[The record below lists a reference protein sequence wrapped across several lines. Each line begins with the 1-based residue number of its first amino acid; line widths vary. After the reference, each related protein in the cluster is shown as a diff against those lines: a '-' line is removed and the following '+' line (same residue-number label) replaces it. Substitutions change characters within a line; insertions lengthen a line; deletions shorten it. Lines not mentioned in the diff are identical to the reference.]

1 MKSALSFGLRDYSVS
16 AYAPSALI
24 EEISRDLSPWS
35 FVFTERLI
43 VLLLRQKI
51 VKTFIFQCTSSTY
64 IVCGNIHFSLGLSRF
79 LNSEVSS
86 DLPRL
91 YTMKIKMQYTNFSHF
106 LYCKPFAILKF
117 LSCAFDEYFLHTYDT
132 DMIYIFFVATLIS
145 SNFNRKSI
153 SILVS

>member
-1 MKSALSFGLRDYSVS
+1 M
-16 AYAPSALI
+16 
-24 EEISRDLSPWS
+24 
-35 FVFTERLI
+35 
-43 VLLLRQKI
+43 
-51 VKTFIFQCTSSTY
+51 
-64 IVCGNIHFSLGLSRF
+64 VCGNIHFSLGLSRF

-91 YTMKIKMQYTNFSHF
+91 YTMKSKMQHANFAHF

-117 LSCAFDEYFLHTYDT
+117 LSYAFDEYFLYIYDT

-145 SNFNRKSI
+145 SNLNRKSI